1 MDSEIKLLKN
11 AMFFKDLSDQELK
24 LFLSIMNRRKLTDR
38 TILFLQ
44 GDPITHIYIATAGK
58 IKIFRNDQAG
68 KEQVLHFKQHG
79 DLFPHVGFFRQG
91 HYPAHAQAIEDSEV
105 FSIAIKDFEQVLMS
119 NPSLSIKLFRM
130 LGDQIV
136 NLQQRLEELAL
147 RSANERILLLLLRL
161 CETHGSVIGKEGWV
175 KLNTRFKNADL
186 ANMIGTSRESVNRM
200 ISQLRKDDAV
210 RLEEG
215 EYLIRP
221 EMLKDELLNFN

>member
-1 MDSEIKLLKN
+1 MDSEMGVLKN
-11 AMFFKDLSDQELK
+11 VMFFKDLSDQEMEP
-24 LFLSIMNRRKLTDR
+24 FLPIMKRRKLADR
-38 TILFLQ
+38 TNLFLQ
-44 GDPITHIYIATAGK
+44 DDPITHVFIATAGK
-58 IKIFRNDQAG
+58 IKIFRNDITG
-68 KEQVLHFKQHG
+68 KEQVLHFKQYG

-91 HYPAHAQAIEDSEV
+91 HYPAYAQAIEESEV
-105 FSIAIKDFEQVLMS
+105 YSIAIQDFEQVLMA
-119 NPSLSIKLFRM
+119 NPSISIRLFRM

-161 CETHGSVIGKEGWV
+161 CETHGTANGKEGWV

-210 RLEEG
+210 QLKDG

-221 EMLKDELLNFN
+221 EMLKDELLSFN

>member
-1 MDSEIKLLKN
+1 MDSVIGFLKN
-11 AMFFKDLSDQELK
+11 TMFFKDLSDRELEP
-24 LFLSIMNRRKLTDR
+24 FLPIMNRRKLTDR

-44 GDPITHIYIATAGK
+44 GDPITHVFIATAGK
-58 IKIFRNDQAG
+58 IKIFRNDQSG

-91 HYPAHAQAIEDSEV
+91 NYPAHAQAIEDSEV
-105 FSIAIKDFEQVLMS
+105 YSMAIKDFEQVLMA

-136 NLQQRLEELAL
+136 SLQQRLEELAL

-161 CETHGSVIGKEGWV
+161 CETHGIVARDEGWV

-200 ISQLRKDDAV
+200 ISQLRKDDAIQ
-210 RLEEG
+210 LKDG
-215 EYLIRP
+215 EYWIRP
-221 EMLKDELLNFN
+221 EILKDELLNFN

>member
-1 MDSEIKLLKN
+1 MDFPTGFLKN
-11 AMFFKDLSDQELK
+11 TMFFKDLSEQELEP
-24 LFLSIMNRRKLTDR
+24 FLPIMHKRKLADK

-44 GDPITHIYIATAGK
+44 GDPITHVYIAESGK
-58 IKIFRNDQAG
+58 IKIFRNDHAG

-91 HYPAHAQAIEDSEV
+91 HFPAFAQAIEDSEV
-105 FSIAIKDFEQVLMS
+105 YSIAIKDFEQVLME
-119 NPSLSIKLFRM
+119 NPSASVKMLRV

-136 NLQQRLEELAL
+136 SLQQRLEEMAL

-161 CETHGSVIGKEGWV
+161 CETHGSKVGNGWV

-200 ISQLRKDDAV
+200 ISQLRKDESVDIK
-210 RLEEG
+210 EG
-215 EYLIRP
+215 EYMIAP
-221 EMLKDELLNFN
+221 EKLKDELLSFS

>member
-1 MDSEIKLLKN
+1 MDSVIGFLKN
-11 AMFFKDLSDQELK
+11 TMFFKDVSDRDLAP
-24 LFLSIMNRRKLTDR
+24 FLPIMNRRKLADR
-38 TILFLQ
+38 TLLFLQ
-44 GDPITHIYIATAGK
+44 GDPITHVFIATAGK
-58 IKIFRNDQAG
+58 IKISRNDQAG
-68 KEQVLHFKQHG
+68 KEQVLHFKQRG

-91 HYPAHAQAIEDSEV
+91 HYPANAQAIEESEV
-105 FSIAIKDFEQVLMS
+105 YSMAIKDFEQVLMA

-136 NLQQRLEELAL
+136 SLQQRLEELAL

-161 CETHGSVIGKEGWV
+161 CETHGTAIGNGDWV

-210 RLEEG
+210 QLKDG

-221 EMLKDELLNFN
+221 EMLKDEMLNYN

>member
-1 MDSEIKLLKN
+1 MDSVIGFLKN
-11 AMFFKDLSDQELK
+11 TMFFKDLSDRELEP
-24 LFLSIMNRRKLTDR
+24 FLSIMNRRKLDDK

-44 GDPITHIYIATAGK
+44 GDPITHVFIATKGK

-68 KEQVLHFKQHG
+68 KEQVLHFKQYG

-91 HYPAHAQAIEDSEV
+91 HYPAHAQAIENSEV
-105 FSIAIKDFEQVLMS
+105 YSMSLKDFEQVLMA

-136 NLQQRLEELAL
+136 GLQQRLEELAL

-161 CETHGSVIGKEGWV
+161 CETHGAADGNDGWV

-200 ISQLRKDDAV
+200 ISQLRKDDA
-210 RLEEG
+210 LQLKDG
-215 EYLIRP
+215 EYRIRP
-221 EMLKDELLNFN
+221 EILKDQLLSFN